1 MNFELYLANLWAYG
15 LQVAILTLT
24 AGLLCRLFQLRTPK
38 VVLTCWQALLAVLL
52 LLPVLEPSTP
62 AALTASGA
70 AGFRITFG
78 SLAAARAAAGRW
90 PAARII
96 IAVIIAG
103 IAARLI
109 WVLAGLYKLRLYRMR
124 ARTLALNDAELDE
137 AQCKPIARAAFLISS
152 DIPAPVTFGFRRPAI
167 LLPERWLELDR
178 EQRQAIICH
187 ELFHVRRHDWLFHVT
202 EELVRAVL
210 WFHPAV
216 CWVLSRIRLA
226 REEFVDHI
234 VVARTGDQ
242 KSYVQALVAFAAADS
257 LQNAVAPAFLRQNHL
272 TERVSLI
279 FEEVSMS
286 RLRIVVSLIQFNRK
300 STSMVAVTFTG
311 SPFLVADLK
320 RHCEM
325 AARIEAPLDSHI
337 VRPPVGMH
345 FQIHHHRAL
354 GSGILGGL
362 GVLGIHFG
370 KNLGRDDD

>member
-124 ARTLALNDAELDE
+124 ALL
-137 AQCKPIARAAFLISS
+137 FSF
-152 DIPAPVTFGFRRPAI
+152 PVTSRR
-167 LLPERWLELDR
+167 
-178 EQRQAIICH
+178 Q
-187 ELFHVRRHDWLFHVT
+187 
-202 EELVRAVL
+202 
-210 WFHPAV
+210 
-216 CWVLSRIRLA
+216 SRLA
-226 REEFVDHI
+226 FD
-234 VVARTGDQ
+234 ARLFCCRSAG
-242 KSYVQALVAFAAADS
+242 SNS
-257 LQNAVAPAFLRQNHL
+257 
-272 TERVSLI
+272 
-279 FEEVSMS
+279 
-286 RLRIVVSLIQFNRK
+286 
-300 STSMVAVTFTG
+300 TG
-311 SPFLVADLK
+311 S
-320 RHCEM
+320 
-325 AARIEAPLDSHI
+325 
-337 VRPPVGMH
+337 
-345 FQIHHHRAL
+345 
-354 GSGILGGL
+354 SGKPSFATSCSTCDAMTGC
-362 GVLGIHFG
+362 FT
-370 KNLGRDDD
+370 

>member
-90 PAARII
+90 PATRIII

-257 LQNAVAPAFLRQNHL
+257 LKNAVAPAFLRQNHL

-286 RLRIVVSLIQFNRK
+286 RLRIVVSLTAMAVIPLLSGAAAVWSFPFQTAT
-300 STSMVAVTFTG
+300 TSRAEALERTNSARFFRSAVRLQHRHDSG
-311 SPFLVADLK
+311 RPRVCLQLLPHLV
-320 RHCEM
+320 
-325 AARIEAPLDSHI
+325 
-337 VRPPVGMH
+337 
-345 FQIHHHRAL
+345 
-354 GSGILGGL
+354 
-362 GVLGIHFG
+362 
-370 KNLGRDDD
+370 